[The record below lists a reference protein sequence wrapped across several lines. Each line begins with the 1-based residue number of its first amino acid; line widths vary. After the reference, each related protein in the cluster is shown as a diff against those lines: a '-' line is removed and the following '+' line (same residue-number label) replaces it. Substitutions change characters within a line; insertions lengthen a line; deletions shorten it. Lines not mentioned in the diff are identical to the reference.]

1 MLPQESHFQ
10 REFMNKN
17 TFTNLI
23 LENLQE
29 PILITDD
36 TGNFLFVPPDID
48 NIFGYR
54 PDEIIKMSNICHL
67 TGSLL
72 VDTEQL
78 DSSTMASDIEITIQ
92 GSAGRQ
98 FILLTT
104 VKRINLGGKARI
116 YSFRDITASKID
128 EQNLRKANTDL
139 ERVIKQLADK
149 LQKKNI
155 ALTEVLSHLEI
166 EKQKIAGR
174 VDVNAQKL
182 LLPIIDKLIEKASS
196 IDTRYLLL
204 IKQNLKTLTSST
216 GIKMTSVKY
225 RLTPQEINLCT
236 LIKGGFSIKE
246 IATMQNLSE
255 RTVETHRLN
264 IRKKLGITSSKINL
278 ATYLAQL

>member
-1 MLPQESHFQ
+1 MDNNIFA
-10 REFMNKN
+10 K
-17 TFTNLI
+17 LI
-23 LENLQE
+23 LENLRD
-29 PILITDD
+29 PVLITDD
-36 TGNFLFVPPDID
+36 TGNFLYVPPVV
-48 NIFGYR
+48 NSIFGYQ
-54 PDEIIKMSNICHL
+54 PDEIMKMSNICRL
-67 TGSLL
+67 TGNLL
-72 VDTEQL
+72 VDSETL
-78 DSSTMASDIEITIQ
+78 DSSTEVFDIEVTIQ
-92 GSAGRQ
+92 GSADREYT
-98 FILLTT
+98 LLAT
-104 VKRINLGGKARI
+104 VKRIAIEGKARI
-116 YSFRDITASKID
+116 YSFLDISRLRSKEEKLNKI
-128 EQNLRKANTDL
+128 NTDL
-139 ERVIKQLADK
+139 KRIVEQQASK

-155 ALTEVLSHLEI
+155 ALTEVLGQLEI

-196 IDTRYLLL
+196 IDTKYLLL
-204 IKQNLKTLTSST
+204 IKQNLKTLTSPT

>member
-1 MLPQESHFQ
+1 
-10 REFMNKN
+10 MNKN